1 MRLLAAVPV
10 AQQTGGTAMIILKTA
25 QLFALLQFTPVATS
39 PGLPYILGDR
49 LSVSTIRISEIIT
62 IQRLTGTSYMKFGQ
76 HVRVLSVQDFSKGER
91 GMHYGDRRPGG
102 AGGI

>member
-1 MRLLAAVPV
+1 MNL
-10 AQQTGGTAMIILKTA
+10 QGCK
-25 QLFALLQFTPVATS
+25 LFRI
-39 PGLPYILGDR
+39 YILGDR

-91 GMHYGDRRPGG
+91 GMHHGDRRPRG
-102 AGGI
+102 ASRMDLKGECVHVFIFGQFTLFLDQFRYL